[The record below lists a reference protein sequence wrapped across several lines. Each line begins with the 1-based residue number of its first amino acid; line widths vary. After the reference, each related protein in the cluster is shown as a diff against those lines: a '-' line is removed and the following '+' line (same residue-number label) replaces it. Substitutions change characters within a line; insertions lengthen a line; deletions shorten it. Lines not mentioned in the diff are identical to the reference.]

1 MKRILGITLG
11 IVLVLLLVMSVALA
25 DEEKQSG
32 AFTYR
37 IKGNGTAVITGYDW
51 GNYQGEDVYIPRMVD
66 GYTVTEI
73 GENAFSDVGTV
84 IVTLPDTITVIG
96 SKAFENS
103 NAAAIRIPESV
114 KTIGD
119 FAFSGCPNVQS
130 FSIPANVGSIGVGA
144 FMNCSKL
151 QEFFVDSENP
161 IYATIDGVLFNK
173 SKKELTSFPTGKN
186 TSQYCVPT
194 GIESIGPYAFYGV
207 DVLWVL
213 RKEDS
218 QLLLPETIREIGAY
232 AFCDVK
238 FERENENDIFY
249 MPSSLESIGSH
260 AFERAYLR
268 KTSFGSSLKSIGD
281 YAFAET
287 YLYTDEDK
295 LDTGRSLGKSL
306 TLPASIQEI
315 GEGAFLEISEN
326 DRYTY
331 RTLKT
336 IDLSKTHIT
345 IIEPKTFFECAV
357 TKSILL
363 PSSLIEIREAAFE
376 GALSV
381 NIKMKNVEIIGKRAF
396 AYGGTAN
403 ISVGNKL
410 KEIGEQAFYG
420 HHFNSQESFSLP
432 DTVTS
437 IGAEAFKNILALQ
450 KLIIPSS
457 VEKIGDDLCDK
468 VGVSLEVEKGSYA
481 EQYALENGY
490 QIKREESN
498 DTSWLND

>member
-11 IVLVLLLVMSVALA
+11 LVLVLLLVMSVALA

-51 GNYQGEDVYIPRMVD
+51 ENHQGEDVYIPRMVD

-238 FERENENDIFY
+238 FKRENSDDIFY

-260 AFERAYLR
+260 AFERADLG

-287 YLYTDEDK
+287 DLYTDKDNRYVKGEI
-295 LDTGRSLGKSL
+295 L

-315 GEGAFLEISEN
+315 GEGAFLKISVR
-326 DRYTY
+326 DRSAY
-331 RTLKT
+331 RELRT

-345 IIEPKTFFECAV
+345 IIEPKTFFGCV
-357 TKSILL
+357 VIDSILL
-363 PSSLIEIREAAFE
+363 PASLIEIREAAFE
-376 GALSV
+376 EAGSV
-381 NIKMKNVEIIGKRAF
+381 NIIMKNVEIIGKRAF
-396 AYGGTAN
+396 ACGGTAN

-410 KEIGEQAFYG
+410 KEIGEQAFYR

-437 IGAEAFKNILALQ
+437 IGAEAFKDTAALQ
-450 KLIIPSS
+450 RLIIPSS

>member
-1 MKRILGITLG
+1 MKRILGMTLG

-51 GNYQGEDVYIPRMVD
+51 ENHQGEDVYIPRMVD

-207 DVLWVL
+207 DSLVVL
-213 RKEDS
+213 REEDS

-238 FERENENDIFY
+238 FKRENSDDIFY

-260 AFERAYLR
+260 AFERADLGE
-268 KTSFGSSLKSIGD
+268 TSFGSSLKSIGD
-281 YAFAET
+281 YAFAEAH
-287 YLYTDEDK
+287 LYTDMLNRAAVTPYK
-295 LDTGRSLGKSL
+295 IL

-315 GEGAFLEISEN
+315 GEGAFLKISGEN
-326 DRYTY
+326 SYN
-331 RTLKT
+331 TLGE
-336 IDLSKTHIT
+336 IDLLKTHIT

-357 TKSILL
+357 TNSILL

-376 GALSV
+376 GVLSV

-396 AYGGTAN
+396 ARGGTAN

-410 KEIGEQAFYG
+410 KEIGEQAFYW

-437 IGAEAFKNILALQ
+437 IGAEAFKDTAALQ
-450 KLIIPSS
+450 RLIIPSS

-468 VGVSLEVEKGSYA
+468 VEVSLEVEKGSYA

-490 QIKREESN
+490 QIKMEESN

>member
-51 GNYQGEDVYIPRMVD
+51 ENHQGEDVYIPRMVD

-186 TSQYCVPT
+186 TSEYLVLT

-207 DVLWVL
+207 DSLAVL
-213 RKEDS
+213 KYCP
-218 QLLLPETIREIGAY
+218 LLPDTIREIGAY

-238 FERENENDIFY
+238 FERENKNDIFY

-260 AFERAYLR
+260 AFECADLG

-287 YLYTDEDK
+287 YLYTDTDK
-295 LDTGRSLGKSL
+295 DNGYDKIL

-315 GEGAFLEISEN
+315 GEGAFLKISVN
-326 DRYTY
+326 DKYTY
-331 RTLKT
+331 RKLRT
-336 IDLSKTHIT
+336 IDLSETHIT
-345 IIEPKTFFECAV
+345 IIEPKTFFECV
-357 TKSILL
+357 VIDSILL

-376 GALSV
+376 GAGSFS
-381 NIKMKNVEIIGKRAF
+381 IEMKNVEIIGKRAF
-396 AYGGTAN
+396 AHGGTAN

-410 KEIGEQAFYG
+410 KEIGEQAFYR

-437 IGAEAFKNILALQ
+437 IGAEAFKDTAALQ
-450 KLIIPSS
+450 RLIIPSS

-468 VGVSLEVEKGSYA
+468 VEVSLEVEKGSYA

-490 QIKREESN
+490 QIKMEESN
-498 DTSWLND
+498 DTSWLTAP